1 MVQHTNFC
9 QRHFAQR
16 KAKRVNFRRG
26 QSVGLVDEVAAGA
39 LRASLMLVRRS
50 GLDRGS
56 GRCASPVA
64 GPLADVQASFPRYE
78 YENKR
83 FPPIKLRPR
92 CRWPGLC
99 QAPA

>member
-26 QSVGLVDEVAAGA
+26 QSVGLVDEVAEGA

-50 GLDRGS
+50 GLDRWC
-56 GRCASPVA
+56 GRCASPMA
-64 GPLADVQASFPRYE
+64 GPLAGVRTQL
-78 YENKR
+78 
-83 FPPIKLRPR
+83 PPLRI
-92 CRWPGLC
+92 
-99 QAPA
+99 